1 MHFYG
6 SLPKSSL
13 CALDSA
19 WKGGLRSVAALTRLE
34 SPDKNRRTLAVVCSG
49 RIRSDDD
56 DGSSASKF
64 LSWTK
69 LVRRD
74 NQFAL

>member
-1 MHFYG
+1 MEAFQ
-6 SLPKSSL
+6 KIL
-13 CALDSA
+13 CLH
-19 WKGGLRSVAALTRLE
+19 WTVHGKGALRSVAALTRLE
-34 SPDKNRRTLAVVCSG
+34 SPDKNSRTLAVVCSG

-64 LSWTK
+64 LSWRK
-69 LVRRD
+69 VVRID